1 MARVSRKSRR
11 FWQRFSLLGVIT
23 LFVLSGLFRL
33 GAIGFASA
41 SVSVEEETSARTESD
56 PHGAIPHDRGDGQCE
71 TSDALEQALSRVEG
85 RAETLDAR
93 EEYLTQRAAALAEV
107 EASVAAQLAA
117 LEATESRLE
126 SLLALSD
133 TAAESDLARLTQV
146 YETMGA
152 AEAAALFSQMDP
164 GFAAGFLARMQ
175 ADAAAGV
182 MAELDPSVAYSISV
196 LIATRN
202 ASAPVSTPADPGN
215 H

>member
-1 MARVSRKSRR
+1 MARKSGKLRHIG
-11 FWQRFSLLGVIT
+11 QRFSLAGVIS

-41 SVSVEEETSARTESD
+41 SATAEEDASSHSAQGIHRPAE
-56 PHGAIPHDRGDGQCE
+56 AQCAS
-71 TSDALEQALSRVEG
+71 SDALDLALQRVEG

-93 EEYLTQRAAALAEV
+93 EAALAERAQALA
-107 EASVAAQLAA
+107 ELEGSITAQLAA
-117 LEATESRLE
+117 LEATETRLE

-146 YETMGA
+146 YETMGSA
-152 AEAAALFSQMDP
+152 DAAALFSQMDP
-164 GFAAGFLARMQ
+164 GFAAGFLGRMQ

-182 MAELDPSVAYSISV
+182 MAELDPGVAYAISV

-202 ASAPVSTPADPGN
+202 ASAPVAAQTPPGSQ
-215 H
+215 

>member
-1 MARVSRKSRR
+1 MSKKPRKNRR
-11 FWQRFSLLGVIT
+11 IWQRFSLLGVIS
-23 LFVLSGLFRL
+23 LFILSGMFRL

-41 SVSVEEETSARTESD
+41 SVSAEEEVSA
-56 PHGAIPHDRGDGQCE
+56 HAIPDTQDAETHASSDSQCVS
-71 TSDALEQALSRVEG
+71 SDALDHALSRVEG

-93 EEYLTQRAAALAEV
+93 EDYLAQRAEALAEI
-107 EASVAAQLAA
+107 EAAVTAQLAA
-117 LEATESRLE
+117 LEATETRLE

-152 AEAAALFSQMDP
+152 TDAAALFSQMDP
-164 GFAAGFLARMQ
+164 GFAAGFLGRMQ

-182 MAELDPSVAYSISV
+182 MAELDPGIAYSISI

-202 ASAPVSTPADPGN
+202 ASAPVTATAAPEN